1 MRRLG
6 ITAPLLAA
14 LLTPSAAI
22 AQAPAA
28 SGVTVY
34 RCTDSKGQL
43 VALRDSPCRSGERQE
58 VVRMQRPQDPP
69 PRTASTAAAPAPPAA
84 DPLPR
89 EVRVVTV
96 QAPRPMYECTA
107 PDGTTYTS
115 DSDQGNQRWVPLW
128 TLGYPVGP
136 GPRLPP
142 RPPLPPV
149 RPASAPTTSPLPAH
163 GPGHGPRPPLPDV
176 VVPGGTWVRDP
187 CIRLS
192 QDEVCA
198 RLSDRRY
205 EILRVYHA
213 AMPSQRAE
221 LDREQRQIDAH
232 LADHCPGY

>member
-1 MRRLG
+1 
-6 ITAPLLAA
+6 
-14 LLTPSAAI
+14 
-22 AQAPAA
+22 
-28 SGVTVY
+28 
-34 RCTDSKGQL
+34 
-43 VALRDSPCRSGERQE
+43 
-58 VVRMQRPQDPP
+58 
-69 PRTASTAAAPAPPAA
+69 
-84 DPLPR
+84 
-89 EVRVVTV
+89 
-96 QAPRPMYECTA
+96 MYECTA

-115 DSDQGNQRWVPLW
+115 DSDEGNQRWVPLW

-136 GPRLPP
+136 GPRPPP

-163 GPGHGPRPPLPDV
+163 GPGHGPRPPLPGV